1 MNNFDFLGDGNKVAQ
16 PAQEMV
22 ATYAKS
28 YFMINE
34 LNYNSHS
41 GYTTCSVIVP
51 DCLLTDTVDRMK
63 TEFLNR
69 YELTENDE
77 DLYTQHYGNAA
88 FLSAFDDKHNTT
100 IMWYELDKPTLQ
112 YYQKLG
118 DLMNGKEV
126 DLVDLG
132 FTLDTLDF

>member
-1 MNNFDFLGDGNKVAQ
+1 MENNVNLGDGNKVAQ
-16 PAQEMV
+16 PAQKMV
-22 ATYAKS
+22 ATHANN

-34 LNYNSHS
+34 LNYNSIN
-41 GYTTCSVIVP
+41 GYTTGSVIVP
-51 DCLLTDTVDRMK
+51 DYLLADTVDRLK
-63 TEFLNR
+63 TDFLKR

-77 DLYTQHYGNAA
+77 DLHAEHYGNAV

>member
-1 MNNFDFLGDGNKVAQ
+1 MSTCNILGDGNKVAQ
-16 PAQEMV
+16 PVQEMV
-22 ATYAKS
+22 ATHAKN

-34 LNYNSHS
+34 LNYNSIN

-51 DCLLTDTVDRMK
+51 DYLLADTVERLK
-63 TEFLNR
+63 TDFLKR

-77 DLYTQHYGNAA
+77 DLHTEHYSNAV

-100 IMWYELDKPTLQ
+100 IMWYELNKPTLQ

-118 DLMNGKEV
+118 QLMNGAYV
-126 DLVDLG
+126 DELDLQYH
-132 FTLDTLDF
+132 LDTIEL

>member
-1 MNNFDFLGDGNKVAQ
+1 MSTCNILGDGNKVAQ
-16 PAQEMV
+16 PAQKMV
-22 ATYAKS
+22 ATHANN

-34 LNYNSHS
+34 LNYNSIN
-41 GYTTCSVIVP
+41 GYTTRSVIVP
-51 DCLLTDTVDRMK
+51 DYLLADTVDRLK
-63 TEFLNR
+63 TDFLKR

-77 DLYTQHYGNAA
+77 DLHTEHYGNAV

-118 DLMNGKEV
+118 QLMNGADV
-126 DLVDLG
+126 DELDLQCH
-132 FTLDTLDF
+132 LDTIEL

>member
-1 MNNFDFLGDGNKVAQ
+1 MSTCNILGDGNKVAQ
-16 PAQEMV
+16 PVQEMV
-22 ATYAKS
+22 ATHAKN

-34 LNYNSHS
+34 LNYNSIN

-51 DCLLTDTVDRMK
+51 DYLLSDTVDRLK
-63 TEFLNR
+63 TDFLKR
-69 YELTENDE
+69 YGLTENDE
-77 DLYTQHYGNAA
+77 DLYTEHYGNAV

-118 DLMNGKEV
+118 QLMNGADV
-126 DLVDLG
+126 DELDLQYH
-132 FTLDTLDF
+132 LDTIEL

>member
-1 MNNFDFLGDGNKVAQ
+1 MKQSFCKI
-16 PAQEMV
+16 
-22 ATYAKS
+22 S
-28 YFMINE
+28 E
-34 LNYNSHS
+34 LNYNSIN

-51 DCLLTDTVDRMK
+51 DYLLSDTVDRLK
-63 TEFLNR
+63 TDFLKR

-77 DLYTQHYGNAA
+77 DLHTEHYGNAV
-88 FLSAFDDKHNTT
+88 FLSALDDKHNTT

-132 FTLDTLDF
+132 FTLDSLDF

>member
-1 MNNFDFLGDGNKVAQ
+1 MSKCNILGDGNKVAQ
-16 PAQEMV
+16 PAQKMV
-22 ATYAKS
+22 ATHANN

-34 LNYNSHS
+34 LNYNSIN

-51 DCLLTDTVDRMK
+51 DYLLTDTVDRLK
-63 TEFLNR
+63 TDFLKR
-69 YELTENDE
+69 YGLTENDE
-77 DLYTQHYGNAA
+77 DLYTEHYGNAA

-100 IMWYELDKPTLQ
+100 IVWHELDKPTLQ

>member
-1 MNNFDFLGDGNKVAQ
+1 MENNVNLGDGNKVAQ
-16 PAQEMV
+16 PAQKMV
-22 ATYAKS
+22 AIHANN

-34 LNYNSHS
+34 LNYNSIN

-51 DCLLTDTVDRMK
+51 DYLLADTVDRLK
-63 TEFLNR
+63 TDFLKR

-77 DLYTQHYGNAA
+77 DLHTEHYGNAV

>member
-77 DLYTQHYGNAA
+77 DLYTRHYDNAA
-88 FLSAFDDKHNTT
+88 FLSAFDDKHNTI

-126 DLVDLG
+126 DLVDLE
-132 FTLDTLDF
+132 FTLATLDF

>member
-1 MNNFDFLGDGNKVAQ
+1 MENNVNLGDGNKVAQ
-16 PAQEMV
+16 PAQKMV
-22 ATYAKS
+22 ATHANN
-28 YFMINE
+28 YFIINE
-34 LNYNSHS
+34 LNYNSIN

-51 DCLLTDTVDRMK
+51 DYLLADTVDRLK
-63 TEFLNR
+63 TDFLKR

-77 DLYTQHYGNAA
+77 DLHTEHYGNAV

-126 DLVDLG
+126 DMVDLE
-132 FTLDTLDF
+132 FTLATLDF

>member
-1 MNNFDFLGDGNKVAQ
+1 MTKINFSGDGNKVAQ
-16 PAQEMV
+16 PAQKMV
-22 ATYAKS
+22 AIHANN

-34 LNYNSHS
+34 LNYNSIN

-51 DCLLTDTVDRMK
+51 DYLLADTVDRLK
-63 TEFLNR
+63 TDFLKR

-77 DLYTQHYGNAA
+77 DLHTEHYGNAV

-118 DLMNGKEV
+118 QLMNGADV
-126 DLVDLG
+126 DELDLQYH
-132 FTLDTLDF
+132 LDTIEL